1 MGKQNKDWTSKLA
14 VKKVELA
21 KLVMSSGNDSLIIA
35 MVERGISDAIQ
46 NAVQSEKPTN
56 KLDWLDSFSLENLTS
71 GRRVTEEAMDEIFTS
86 ALLDNRWADAKEVAR
101 TYRKLKVAD
110 KKAFLEEED
119 LL

>member
-1 MGKQNKDWTSKLA
+1 MAAQNKDWTSKLA

-35 MVERGISDAIQ
+35 MIERGISDAIQ

-56 KLDWLDSFSLENLTS
+56 KLDWLDSFSLESLTS
-71 GRRVTEEAMDEIFTS
+71 GRRVTEEAMDEIFTT
-86 ALLDNRWADAKEVAR
+86 ALLDNQWKDGKANAR
-101 TYRKLKVAD
+101 MYRNLKVAD
-110 KKAFLEEED
+110 KRAFLEKEG

>member
-1 MGKQNKDWTSKLA
+1 MGTQNKEWTSKLA
-14 VKKVELA
+14 VKKVELG

-56 KLDWLDSFSLENLTS
+56 KLDWLSSYSVESLTS

-86 ALLDNRWADAKEVAR
+86 ALLDGQWKNGKEVAR
-101 TYRKLKVAD
+101 SYRAMKVAD
-110 KKAFLEEED
+110 KRAFLEKEG

>member
-1 MGKQNKDWTSKLA
+1 MATQNKEWTSKLA

-21 KLVMSSGNDSLIIA
+21 KLVMSSGNDELLRA

-56 KLDWLDSFSLENLTS
+56 KLDWLSSYSIESLTS

-86 ALLDNRWADAKEVAR
+86 ALLDNRWEDGKAVAR

-110 KKAFLEEED
+110 KKAFLEKAG
-119 LL
+119 LI

>member
-1 MGKQNKDWTSKLA
+1 MGTQNKEWTSKLA

-56 KLDWLDSFSLENLTS
+56 KLDWLSSYSVESLTS
-71 GRRVTEEAMDEIFTS
+71 GRRVTEEQLNEIFTA
-86 ALLDNRWADAKEVAR
+86 ALLDGQWANGKEIAR
-101 TYRKLKVAD
+101 SFRAMKVAD
-110 KKAFLEEED
+110 KRAFLEKEG

>member
-1 MGKQNKDWTSKLA
+1 MAAQNKDWTSKLA
-14 VKKVELA
+14 VKKVDLATEL
-21 KLVMSSGNDSLIIA
+21 LNSGNDALVKA

-86 ALLDNRWADAKEVAR
+86 ALLDGQWKNGKEVAR
-101 TYRKLKVAD
+101 SYRAMKVAD
-110 KKAFLEEED
+110 KKAFLEKEE